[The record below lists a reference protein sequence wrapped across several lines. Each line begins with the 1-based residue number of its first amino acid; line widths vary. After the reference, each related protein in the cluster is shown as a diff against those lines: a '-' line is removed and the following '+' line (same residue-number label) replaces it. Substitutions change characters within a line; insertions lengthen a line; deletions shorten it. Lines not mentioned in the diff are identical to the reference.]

1 MRTSNLVMLLTA
13 PVALAACDSAQE
25 TEPMGD
31 VGMDE
36 MAMEEHDMSVMDADD
51 GAKTA
56 SAVGTVTAID
66 AEAGT
71 ITVDHEPVAELG
83 WPQMVM
89 AFDAS
94 EEVRGDISVGDAIKF
109 TVEATDEGNTIT
121 AIAKR

>member
-1 MRTSNLVMLLTA
+1 MRTSTLMMLLAA
-13 PVALAACDSAQE
+13 PLALAACDSAQE
-25 TEPMGD
+25 TETMEDMPMDG
-31 VGMDE
+31 
-36 MAMEEHDMSVMDADD
+36 MAMEGHDMSAMDAVD

-89 AFDAS
+89 AFNAS

-121 AIAKR
+121 AITKQ

>member
-1 MRTSNLVMLLTA
+1 MRTSTLIMLFAAPLALT
-13 PVALAACDSAQE
+13 ACDSSQDNAQME
-25 TEPMGD
+25 DMPMD
-31 VGMDE
+31 D
-36 MAMEEHDMSVMDADD
+36 MAMEGHEMSAMDA
-51 GAKTA
+51 GGEAKTA

-83 WPQMVM
+83 WPKMVM

-94 EEVRGDISVGDAIKF
+94 EEVRDDISVGDAIEF

-121 AIAKR
+121 AITKQ

>member
-1 MRTSNLVMLLTA
+1 MEDM
-13 PVALAACDSAQE
+13 
-25 TEPMGD
+25 PMDG
-31 VGMDE
+31 
-36 MAMEEHDMSVMDADD
+36 MAMEGHDMSAMDAVD

-121 AIAKR
+121 AITKQ

>member
-1 MRTSNLVMLLTA
+1 MLRPWPSL
-13 PVALAACDSAQE
+13 LAIARRKQR
-25 TEPMGD
+25 PW
-31 VGMDE
+31 
-36 MAMEEHDMSVMDADD
+36 
-51 GAKTA
+51 KTCRWTGWRWKDTT
-56 SAVGTVTAID
+56 VGTVTAID

-121 AIAKR
+121 AITKQ

>member
-1 MRTSNLVMLLTA
+1 MRTSNLIILLAA
-13 PVALAACDSAQE
+13 PLALAACDSGQE
-25 TEPMGD
+25 MES
-31 VGMDE
+31 MDE
-36 MAMEEHDMSVMDADD
+36 MGTDEMSMEGHDMSAMEESA
-51 GAKTA
+51 GTQTA

-71 ITVDHEPVAELG
+71 LTVDHEPVAELG

-94 EEVRGDISVGDAIKF
+94 EDVRGDVVVGDKIEF

-121 AIAKR
+121 ALTKE